1 MSNDPKTIAEVKEF
15 FEEFVKAYTKEDLD
29 RYLALFAK
37 DSNLVM
43 LGTGEKWVGY
53 EEEYKYAPAKEKEQF
68 DDISITFDW
77 MKINSHGLIAWVAAE
92 VTVNLQIGETKNS
105 QSSKINRFCKENRW
119 QMGYCPRAYF
129 SSSYLITTNDIEA
142 NSALYLRICF
152 FRSFLNYI

>member
-92 VTVNLQIGETKNS
+92 VTVNLQIGE
-105 QSSKINRFCKENRW
+105 QKIVSPARLTGVVKKTDGKW
-119 QMGYCPRAYF
+119 AIVQGHISVVP
-129 SSSYLITTNDIEA
+129 T
-142 NSALYLRICF
+142 
-152 FRSFLNYI
+152 